1 MDDDEAEQIVYWE
14 EKLEELKTGY
24 DRVLSHRNPIY
35 EKQLAELERV
45 TEQKRATLNKWRAD
59 KLASIHNE
67 KVKKVALLQSECE
80 RHKRDIPK
88 LLERSIRQQFSQLQK
103 EFACVFDCFLDRDIP
118 FIEEFAHHR
127 FSRVCTLTSNRQFCS
142 SQEVRQDFERIGDV
156 GAACEV
162 RPGEIVAR
170 VRVYRPGDNIVV
182 AFGQMRPID
191 ATITSIDGSVI
202 VFLPK
207 NAATVVRIPVEA
219 IELGV
224 VTISHQ

>member
-1 MDDDEAEQIVYWE
+1 MDDEQAEQIVFWE

-45 TEQKRATLNKWRAD
+45 TDRKRATLNKWRAD

-67 KVKKVALLQSECE
+67 KAKKVALLQSECE

-103 EFACVFDCFLDRDIP
+103 EFGGVFDCFLDRNIP

-127 FSRVCTLTSNRQFCS
+127 FSRVCTLTPNRQFCS
-142 SQEVRQDFERIGDV
+142 SEEVKQDFERVGDV
-156 GAACEV
+156 GVVCDV
-162 RPGEIVAR
+162 RPGEIVAGFK
-170 VRVYRPGDNIVV
+170 VYRPGDNIVV
-182 AFGQMRPID
+182 TFGQMRPIE
-191 ATITSIDGSVI
+191 ATITSVEGNLV

-207 NAATVVRIPVEA
+207 NGANVVRVSVEA

-224 VTISHQ
+224 VTISHE